1 MPLWRNGQRT
11 RLLIWGFGVR
21 VPAGVFLS
29 FVFHRFFNQ
38 AARLG
43 CGSTSCSARS
53 CFLPFVFVSRR
64 PSGRVAPQAEK
75 KTAGGRWSGGLPPAQ
90 ASSTNLPPHSH
101 ESHLPCRTTSA
112 RIPHTPTH
120 APIRDSNH
128 RPCSTVRP
136 RTPKAP
142 KRETGKK
149 MRCVSD
155 FSGESVYRKPHNLA
169 EGDLTGLCKIR
180 FLTVRT
186 SR

>member
-1 MPLWRNGQRT
+1 MWLH
-11 RLLIWGFGVR
+11 
-21 VPAGVFLS
+21 FL
-29 FVFHRFFNQ
+29 FFFFEEEDLN
-38 AARLG
+38 AKEFDP
-43 CGSTSCSARS
+43 GSLCF
-53 CFLPFVFVSRR
+53 CFLAFVPRGSR
-64 PSGRVAPQAEK
+64 AAFAKK
-75 KTAGGRWSGGLPPAQ
+75 KTAVGRGSGGLPPAQ

-155 FSGESVYRKPHNLA
+155 FSGESVYRKPQNLA

>member
-1 MPLWRNGQRT
+1 MTSTDTKP
-11 RLLIWGFGVR
+11 
-21 VPAGVFLS
+21 
-29 FVFHRFFNQ
+29 
-38 AARLG
+38 
-43 CGSTSCSARS
+43 GSTENLEPIVFFEEEEDLNAKEFDPGSLCF
-53 CFLPFVFVSRR
+53 CFLAFVPRGSRAAFAKKK
-64 PSGRVAPQAEK
+64 PAVGR
-75 KTAGGRWSGGLPPAQ
+75 GSGGLPPAQ
-90 ASSTNLPPHSH
+90 ASSTNLPRHSR

-155 FSGESVYRKPHNLA
+155 FSGESVYRKPQNLA